1 MLKSMLALAKM
12 QIKQYTIYKSNFYL
26 WTLNRVVEVIV
37 YIFVWQAIYN
47 QTGNAGGFTIEQMV
61 TYYILVFSISSF
73 VAWGVDEDMARS
85 IRKGR
90 INKELLNPISYF
102 QYYFGINLGEMAF
115 ALIIGISTLIIC
127 SIFWSI
133 TLPVSILHFILFIF
147 LILIGI
153 PITFFIQMIVGTC
166 GFYTNSIW
174 GMQVLKKAVISILS
188 GVIAPVTLFPE
199 WFQNLSKILPFK
211 ELIYTPIEIWLGN
224 ISVNEIVYIIIKQVI
239 WAIILYV
246 VAKVFFNHAV
256 KKITINGG

>member
-26 WTLNRVVEVIV
+26 FTLNRIVEVIV

-61 TYYILVFSISSF
+61 TYYILVFSVSSL

-90 INKELLNPISYF
+90 IGKELLNPLTYF

-115 ALIIGISTLIIC
+115 ALIIGTVTLIIC

-133 TLPVSILHFILFIF
+133 TLPVSILHFVLFIV
-147 LILIGI
+147 LIIIGI

-188 GVIAPVTLFPE
+188 GVIAPITLFPI

-224 ISVNEIVYIIIKQVI
+224 MSTNEIIFIIIKQVI
-239 WAIILYV
+239 WVIILYV
-246 VAKVFFNHAV
+246 IAKVFFDHAV